1 MADSCKPPTLDSGG
15 FWVRMHIY
23 RIPENPVRELH
34 KNHTP
39 IPEPK
44 VLFLVTIQECEMA
57 CVRCGHT
64 LSVEAR
70 RLTLLLLP
78 FLTSDITDVGLKS
91 ALSTFRKGARVLHL

>member
-1 MADSCKPPTLDSGG
+1 
-15 FWVRMHIY
+15 
-23 RIPENPVRELH
+23 
-34 KNHTP
+34 
-39 IPEPK
+39 
-44 VLFLVTIQECEMA
+44 MA

-91 ALSTFRKGARVLHL
+91 APSTFRKGARVLHL